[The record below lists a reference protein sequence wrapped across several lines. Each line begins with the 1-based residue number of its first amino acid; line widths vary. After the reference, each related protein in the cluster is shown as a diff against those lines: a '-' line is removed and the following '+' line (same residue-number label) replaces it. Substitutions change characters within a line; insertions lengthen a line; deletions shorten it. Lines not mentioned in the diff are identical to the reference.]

1 MIQLTSVIFAQASQG
16 TPPATPPKG
25 VQSNP
30 SAGMT
35 QMLIPLLLIFAIFY
49 FMIIRPDQRRRKEHQ
64 KLLGAI
70 KPGDRV
76 ITSGGIHGIV
86 ANVKDKII
94 LLRIA
99 DNVKIELQKSN
110 VQMVLPADQ
119 SAGMTQKS

>member
-1 MIQLTSVIFAQASQG
+1 MINLTSFLFAQA
-16 TPPATPPKG
+16 PPVTPPK
-25 VQSNP
+25 
-30 SAGMT
+30 SAPPNAAAGLS
-35 QMLIPLLLIFAIFY
+35 QMMIPLLLIFAIFY

-119 SAGMTQKS
+119 SAGMTEKS